1 MISHMRHTGHGTLMP
16 AVALIS
22 GRGSNLA
29 TIIDQAER
37 IGIRLA
43 AVISNVAGAA
53 GLKTAAAVGITTEV
67 VDHRDF
73 ADRASYDQALLAR
86 IDRFAPKIVLL
97 AGFMR
102 ILSPAFVQHYRG
114 RLLNIHPSLLP
125 AYRGLNTHQRVI
137 HAGEHQHGCT
147 VHFVTEELDGG
158 PIVVQRR
165 VKVLADDDANTL
177 AARVLQQ
184 EHQIY
189 PLAISWFTAGRLA
202 LRGDQAQ
209 LDGHDL
215 APYGAD
221 GDSLGNAA

>member
-1 MISHMRHTGHGTLMP
+1 MTAASALMP

-29 TIIDQAER
+29 AIIDHAER

-43 AVISNVAGAA
+43 AVLSNVASAA
-53 GLKTAAAVGITTEV
+53 GLQTAAAAGITTEV

-73 ADRASYDQALLAR
+73 ADRDSYDQALRER
-86 IDRFAPKIVLL
+86 IDHYQPKIVLL

-165 VKVLADDDANTL
+165 VKVHADDDTSAL

-189 PLAISWFTAGRLA
+189 PLAISWFAAGRLRLA
-202 LRGDQAQ
+202 GDQAQ
-209 LDGHDL
+209 LDGHNL
-215 APYGAD
+215 APHGAD